1 MNCTDITV
9 LVVVTGSLF
18 SVYEAQ
24 RTVSASPFSLVT
36 VTVYIC
42 TGILKSDSE
51 SG

>member
-1 MNCTDITV
+1 MNCVDITV
-9 LVVVTGSLF
+9 LVVVTGSLL

-24 RTVSASPFSLVT
+24 RAAAGPISLVT